1 MKPEKK
7 KHIKCNIITQAY
19 RSRCSSETH
28 EVIKTFGTLQQGE
41 VSSLND
47 NFRFF
52 FFFVERRISQPQP
65 NKQASQE
72 CISFQVDPVQKDR

>member
-1 MKPEKK
+1 MKPEKNTHT
-7 KHIKCNIITQAY
+7 HIKCNIITQAY

-28 EVIKTFGTLQQGE
+28 QVIKTFGTLQQGE

-47 NFRFF
+47 DFRFL
-52 FFFVERRISQPQP
+52 FVERGISQPQP

-72 CISFQVDPVQKDR
+72 

>member
-7 KHIKCNIITQAY
+7 HTHIKCNIITEAY
-19 RSRCSSETH
+19 RSTCSSETH
-28 EVIKTFGTLQQGE
+28 QVIKTFGTLQQGD

-47 NFRFF
+47 DFRFL
-52 FFFVERRISQPQP
+52 FVERSISQPQQ

-72 CISFQVDPVQKDR
+72 

>member
-7 KHIKCNIITQAY
+7 KNIKCNIITQAY
-19 RSRCSSETH
+19 RPRCSSETH

-52 FFFVERRISQPQP
+52 FFLSSGAFLNHNPI
-65 NKQASQE
+65 NKPAKNV
-72 CISFQVDPVQKDR
+72 FHFR

>member
-7 KHIKCNIITQAY
+7 NIKCNIITQAY

-28 EVIKTFGTLQQGE
+28 QVIKTFGTLQQGE

-47 NFRFF
+47 DFRFL
-52 FFFVERRISQPQP
+52 FVKRRISQPQP

-72 CISFQVDPVQKDR
+72 

>member
-7 KHIKCNIITQAY
+7 NIKCNIITQAY

-28 EVIKTFGTLQQGE
+28 QVIKTFGTLQQGE

-47 NFRFF
+47 DFRFL
-52 FFFVERRISQPQP
+52 FVERCISQPQP

-72 CISFQVDPVQKDR
+72 